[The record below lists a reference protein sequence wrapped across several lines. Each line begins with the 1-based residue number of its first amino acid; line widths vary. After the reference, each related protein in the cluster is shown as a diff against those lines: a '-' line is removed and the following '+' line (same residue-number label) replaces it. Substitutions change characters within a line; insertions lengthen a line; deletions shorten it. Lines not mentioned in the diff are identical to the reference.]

1 MYLLKRCRLKVLVF
15 RVFLIFSGVIA
26 LAGCAQ
32 DENKLEVVRLSDG
45 PIIGPELHDSIGL
58 NIQVPSLIR
67 VPEWLPNK
75 LGNYYLYFADHKG
88 SYIRLAYADDLL
100 GPWKIFVP
108 GTLQIEDSYFL
119 VYPPEISDQQ
129 VEEMAAQRQSDWT
142 AVSHD
147 WRTELTSPHIA
158 SPDVHVDD
166 ENKQIIMYYH
176 GLDGPGRQLTRVAT
190 SNNGVD
196 FTAQPQNLGRTY
208 MRTFKFGGF
217 VYSMAMPGQFYRSR
231 DGFTNFEEGPK
242 LFNANMRHAGLLVKE
257 SMLYVF
263 WTQVGD
269 APENIKLSMIDL
281 TKDWMSWSETE
292 AIEILRP
299 EKSWEGASATIEPSV
314 RSTAYG
320 VVNQLRDPAIFSEGH
335 QTYLLYTVGGEAGI
349 AIAELKF

>member
-1 MYLLKRCRLKVLVF
+1 MDRFKRFRLSIGVI
-15 RVFLIFSGVIA
+15 RVILIFTGVVA
-26 LAGCAQ
+26 LVGCTQ
-32 DENKLEVVRLSDG
+32 GDNEPEVVRLLDG
-45 PIIGPELHDSIGL
+45 PIIGPELHDSIGV
-58 NIQVPSLIR
+58 NIQGPSLIK

-75 LGNYYLYFADHKG
+75 LGSYYLYFADHKG
-88 SYIRLAYADDLL
+88 SYIRLAYADSLL
-100 GPWKIFVP
+100 GPWKIYVP
-108 GTLQIEDSYFL
+108 GTLQIEESYFL
-119 VYPPEISDQQ
+119 VKPPEISDRQ

-190 SNNGVD
+190 STNGID

-208 MRTFKFGGF
+208 MRTFDYEGF
-217 VYSMAMPGQFYRSR
+217 IYAMAMPGQFYRSR
-231 DGFTNFEEGPK
+231 DGFTNFEEGPR
-242 LFNANMRHAGLLVKE
+242 LFNANMRHAGLLVRGNT
-257 SMLYVF
+257 LYIF

-269 APENIKLSMIDL
+269 APENIKLSTVDL
-281 TKDWMSWSETE
+281 TEEWTSWSETK
-292 AIEILRP
+292 AVEILRP
-299 EKSWEGASATIEPSV
+299 EKSWEGAGAAVEPSV

-320 VVNQLRDPAIFSEGH
+320 VVNQLRDPAIFSEGN

-349 AIAELKF
+349 AISELRF